1 MAIDGTDIGSPIP
14 DLEMD
19 QCSYECSIKQECE
32 FWLFKDALCYLKSGI
47 FYQKFLEFF
56 GSKKIYSYN

>member
-32 FWLFKDALCYLKSGI
+32 FWLFKDALCYLKSGMYI
-47 FYQKFLEFF
+47 LSKGGFLFPAS
-56 GSKKIYSYN
+56 GATSQ